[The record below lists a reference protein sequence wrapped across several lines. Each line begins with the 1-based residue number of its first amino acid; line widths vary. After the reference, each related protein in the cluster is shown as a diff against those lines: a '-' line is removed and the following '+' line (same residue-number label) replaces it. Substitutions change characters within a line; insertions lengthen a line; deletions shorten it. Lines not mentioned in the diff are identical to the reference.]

1 MNSYDPSR
9 PAPTADRRP
18 HQLRLRIVLTA
29 LSFSMAACREV
40 VVAAKSAL
48 LDYRS
53 TLLHGGEAWK
63 AFTSLGE

>member
-1 MNSYDPSR
+1 
-9 PAPTADRRP
+9 
-18 HQLRLRIVLTA
+18 
-29 LSFSMAACREV
+29 MAACREV